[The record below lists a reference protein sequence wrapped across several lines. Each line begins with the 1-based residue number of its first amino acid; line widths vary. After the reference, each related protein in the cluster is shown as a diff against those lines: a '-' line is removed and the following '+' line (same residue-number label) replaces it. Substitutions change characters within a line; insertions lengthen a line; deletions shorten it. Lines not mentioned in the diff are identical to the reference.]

1 MSTFIKNSQNNFLNK
16 VLTDFK
22 SISSSVCSIE
32 NILDQ
37 NFEDF
42 VQNLNLTRGRIV
54 FCSIGKSYLI
64 SKQISAMLCSFAK
77 PSFVLHA
84 TEAMHGDIGAVN
96 SDDCLFFISNSG
108 ETKEIFPILTYCNTN
123 NIKTFAITSSIKST
137 IAKKCDFNIV
147 LPKFNELLPDLKP
160 PIIASILTFSIGNL
174 ISLCICNLNNLSQE
188 KYSQIHPNGKIGLS
202 LITVSSYLESQ
213 KSQLRKSMNNAFVL
227 SDSLLREAIKTLS
240 FFNLGIIAITNKNG
254 QLCGCFSDG
263 DLKRMI
269 EAQVDNKIT
278 IDFTNPITLQKFDNY
293 ITRTPKTINL
303 RDSLFKI
310 VDIVKDK
317 KLSHLIVVDDDNKF
331 IDILDSKDFFKIL

>member
-1 MSTFIKNSQNNFLNK
+1 
-16 VLTDFK
+16 
-22 SISSSVCSIE
+22 
-32 NILDQ
+32 
-37 NFEDF
+37 
-42 VQNLNLTRGRIV
+42 
-54 FCSIGKSYLI
+54 
-64 SKQISAMLCSFAK
+64 
-77 PSFVLHA
+77 
-84 TEAMHGDIGAVN
+84 
-96 SDDCLFFISNSG
+96 
-108 ETKEIFPILTYCNTN
+108 
-123 NIKTFAITSSIKST
+123 
-137 IAKKCDFNIV
+137 
-147 LPKFNELLPDLKP
+147 
-160 PIIASILTFSIGNL
+160 
-174 ISLCICNLNNLSQE
+174 
-188 KYSQIHPNGKIGLS
+188 
-202 LITVSSYLESQ
+202 
-213 KSQLRKSMNNAFVL
+213 MNNAFVL